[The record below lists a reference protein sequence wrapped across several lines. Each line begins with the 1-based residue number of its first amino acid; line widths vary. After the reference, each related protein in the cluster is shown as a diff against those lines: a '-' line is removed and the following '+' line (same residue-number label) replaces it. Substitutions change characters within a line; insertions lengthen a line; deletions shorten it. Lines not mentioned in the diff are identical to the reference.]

1 MNVFKDQVLE
11 VVNDTINER
20 LTQMIEDMSTND
32 FVEMVCDMI
41 QDQKGIELSE
51 EQVEEVQELIGSRVL
66 PLLHKISEY
75 IIGVDIPKE

>member
-1 MNVFKDQVLE
+1 MNVFQDQVLE

-20 LTQMIEDMSTND
+20 LTQMIEEMSTSD
-32 FVEMVCDMI
+32 FVEMICDMI

-51 EQVEEVQELIGSRVL
+51 DQVEEVQELIGSRVF

-75 IIGVDIPKE
+75 IIGVDIPRE

>member
-1 MNVFKDQVLE
+1 MNVFQDQVLE

-20 LTQMIEDMSTND
+20 LTQMIEEMSTSD

-51 EQVEEVQELIGSRVL
+51 DQVEEVQELIGSRVF

-75 IIGVDIPKE
+75 IIGVDIPRE

>member
-1 MNVFKDQVLE
+1 MNVFQDQVLE

-20 LTQMIEDMSTND
+20 LTQMIEDMSTSD
-32 FVEMVCDMI
+32 FVEMICDMI

-51 EQVEEVQELIGSRVL
+51 DQVEEVQELIGSRVF

-75 IIGVDIPKE
+75 IIGVDIPRE